1 MSDKQ
6 GDLAILGKLAHGV
19 DQGIGARI
27 VETISD
33 FHPVRV
39 ELIAQLQQLECL
51 PGAGSAGAKD
61 GIDGNREH
69 GRHRKLASR
78 LSNGGRRRVLSDA
91 RELASGQQLDANVY
105 LVGPDGGVS
114 IARELSGNGASICLS
129 RVCTGFRYS
138 GWLFESTQL
147 DPCAHA
153 LAVGGLGPFDCD
165 PRRWPDPAIENRH
178 LLRRAHP
185 HGCSNPPLPAVALA
199 PRLADDLKKQLAD
212 RSVRI

>member
-1 MSDKQ
+1 MPMS
-6 GDLAILGKLAHGV
+6 
-19 DQGIGARI
+19 
-27 VETISD
+27 TS
-33 FHPVRV
+33 
-39 ELIAQLQQLECL
+39 
-51 PGAGSAGAKD
+51 
-61 GIDGNREH
+61 
-69 GRHRKLASR
+69 
-78 LSNGGRRRVLSDA
+78 
-91 RELASGQQLDANVY
+91 SGQTR
-105 LVGPDGGVS
+105 GGVS

>member
-1 MSDKQ
+1 VVVDEVGYISLEPEGTNLFLSSSPAATRRQPHHDQ
-6 GDLAILGKLAHGV
+6 QRLVGHASTFGDDV
-19 DQGIGARI
+19 FVARDM
-27 VETISD
+27 T
-33 FHPVRV
+33 
-39 ELIAQLQQLECL
+39 LCL
-51 PGAGSAGAKD
+51 VVVTTPD
-61 GIDGNREH
+61 REH
-69 GRHRKLASR
+69 GRHRKLASG

-153 LAVGGLGPFDCD
+153 LAVGGLGPCD

-178 LLRRAHP
+178 LLRRARP
-185 HGCSNPPLPAVALA
+185 HGCSNPSLPAVALA
-199 PRLADDLKKQLAD
+199 PLLADDLKKQLAD

>member
-1 MSDKQ
+1 M
-6 GDLAILGKLAHGV
+6 V
-19 DQGIGARI
+19 
-27 VETISD
+27 
-33 FHPVRV
+33 
-39 ELIAQLQQLECL
+39 
-51 PGAGSAGAKD
+51 
-61 GIDGNREH
+61 
-69 GRHRKLASR
+69 
-78 LSNGGRRRVLSDA
+78 SDA

-105 LVGPDGGVS
+105 LVGPDAGGVS